1 MHLIKYS
8 RWKSDKGSNEKKD
21 NKISTLINI
30 RIFQEQVIFRMS
42 LFFSATAAVT
52 IQFYDVL
59 NVSNY

>member
-1 MHLIKYS
+1 M
-8 RWKSDKGSNEKKD
+8 
-21 NKISTLINI
+21 LINI
-30 RIFQEQVIFRMS
+30 RIFQEQVVFRMS